1 MKREIRFSEI
11 KPHRGRRETGFE
23 EMACQLFAREYAA
36 RGRVVRREG
45 SGGDSGLESFVE
57 NARGEIIAGLQAK
70 WFWEKLTGSH
80 WNKID
85 DSICTALRDNAQQ
98 AALLEMVIA
107 VPRDL
112 NAAQRKTF
120 NAWCAQW
127 RTLAMELGWKKA
139 PKFVWWGASELMD
152 RLLKPECGGMRG
164 YWFEFPD
171 FTRERCGELTHAAI
185 LQLGDRYIAQL
196 HTRTEAESVLH
207 AFLRTET
214 FRRKFIEAAQEAVG
228 GWSEAEREDSESWD
242 TPTKQALSAARQARK
257 RALHTLGDGVVL
269 PRTLASVAAAWEQFE
284 RKARHVAAALRDLS
298 VRESGRAANP
308 AYGEES
314 LDEQA
319 RTADQCCRS
328 QRAFVEFLE
337 SHSHSDAQCLLLSGE
352 AGSGK
357 SHLLAEIASGYSREG
372 GVVLF
377 RDARH
382 FAAGAALWRQFID
395 WTDFPGGVRDFLAT
409 LEAMAEPTG
418 LSALIC
424 LDALNEPPGRE
435 VWARELQAFAAELA
449 PYRGIKLLVSC
460 RSDYLAQTIPAV
472 IREGQDERWALAE
485 HQGLGVNYLEALPK
499 YLAEYDVR
507 GVGIPPLTREFQN
520 PLFIKTFCEAFSG
533 KKPSGCR
540 FTLTG
545 ILDAYASRKAQNIAK
560 AIDCSTARVRTVFQR
575 LAEAMHAKG
584 SAVISESAAREITET
599 VFPVVKESDSLYRA
613 LVSEGVVMELAPS
626 TEDAAEGEVRFTF
639 ERVWDYFV
647 AEDYARAADPTR
659 LRGLL
664 EEEEE
669 WCEDNVGVVE
679 MLALLLPARG
689 LGELLDL
696 APQGEQRYAVREA
709 FLRAIPWRSAE
720 TSTTRTWELFDSLVP
735 LREPFTALPALLGLV
750 PNPSHPRNADW
761 LDAWLRELPM
771 CDRDQTWTHL
781 VNNQLYLHLHQS
793 EANELGELLTWAE
806 KVRTDLLSDEQTRL
820 LATALAWC
828 LTSSCRKGRDRVS
841 YALIRLL
848 RSRRALTVRWV
859 ERFLDVEEPYVR
871 ERVLF
876 VAAGVAMSA
885 PEGDPSLAALCRCV
899 HSRVFAGDHVQ
910 PHLLARHYAREVCEQ
925 ALAKDALPSDI
936 SPASFRP
943 PYRSRWPKIWSSARV
958 DKLDV
963 DHHLYRRD
971 QGLSDVLSSTRT
983 EQMGSYGRWGRYVMG
998 SVVHRFQ
1005 DRRRRQTPVGPGAR
1019 YFDDRIARRYVI
1031 QRLHEFGWRPGM
1043 KDTMLDTPYESF
1055 HRPALERLTKKY
1067 QWIALQEFLGY
1078 LSDHFHLRAEFREKQ
1093 PRRFES
1099 ANQISPP
1106 DLLDPFVVEAAPDE
1120 TRSVLRFTPE
1130 PARWWMNYPHPFPR
1144 PTANAQAQ
1152 RRLAIEVALPEPV
1165 SLLQPARGDADWLLL
1180 DGCIVWR
1187 EPTNALHPRRDGLHV
1202 ELSWLVSSFLVPN
1215 HSLPRFLT
1223 AVSKTE
1229 LDGYC
1234 VPKEPTFEAGAYAL
1248 NHYPAKCEELAE
1260 WCEPNFAEGLGAVF
1274 TACEFQN
1281 EQEESNA
1288 VRGLIPSPQLADHAG
1303 LRWSRRELA
1312 FTDSA
1317 AERDIV
1323 CFLKHRQSEACV
1335 AERATMV
1342 RILRSKR
1349 LNLVWRLYGWKVL
1362 HGEPSNECH
1371 QREYWATYTMD
1382 SSGKI
1387 VCRDALTCRVNFGRE
1402 GWAKPAWSVV
1412 AAGI

>member
-23 EMACQLFAREYAA
+23 EMACQLFAHEYAT

-45 SGGDSGLESFVE
+45 SGGDRGLESFVE
-57 NARGEIIAGLQAK
+57 NGRGEIVAGLQAK
-70 WFWEKLTGSH
+70 WFCEKLTGSQ

-85 DSICTALRDNAQQ
+85 DSMCTALRDNAQQ

-120 NAWCAQW
+120 NAWCVQW
-127 RTLAMELGWKKA
+127 ATLAKELGWKKA

-196 HTRTEAESVLH
+196 HTRTEAENVLH

-214 FRRKFIEAAQEAVG
+214 FRRKFVEAAQVTVS
-228 GWSEAEREDSESWD
+228 GWNEAEREDSESWD
-242 TPTKQALSAARQARK
+242 APTKQALSVARK
-257 RALHTLGDGVVL
+257 AWQRALHTLGDGVAL
-269 PRTLASVAAAWEQFE
+269 PQTLASVEAAWEEFE
-284 RKARHVAAALRDLS
+284 RQVGNFADALRDLS
-298 VRESGRAANP
+298 VRESGRSANP

-319 RTADQCCRS
+319 MTADRCCRS
-328 QRAFVEFLE
+328 QRVFLEFLK
-337 SHSHSDAQCLLLSGE
+337 SHSHSDAQCLLLSGD
-352 AGSGK
+352 AGQGK
-357 SHLLAEIASGYSREG
+357 SHLLAEIATGCLREG

-377 RDARH
+377 RDARQ
-382 FAAGAALWRQFID
+382 FAAGQALWRQFID

-409 LEAMAEPTG
+409 LEVMAESSG
-418 LSALIC
+418 LPALIC

-435 VWARELQAFAAELA
+435 VWALELQAFAAELA
-449 PYRGIKLLVSC
+449 PYRGIKLIVSC
-460 RSDYLAQTIPAV
+460 RSDYLTRTIPTV
-472 IREGQDERWALAE
+472 IREGQDKRWALAE

-533 KKPSGCR
+533 KKPSGR
-540 FTLTG
+540 DFTLTG
-545 ILDAYASRKAQNIAK
+545 ILAAYAARKAQNIAK
-560 AIDCSTARVRTVFQR
+560 VIDCPAPRVKTAFYR
-575 LAEAMHAKG
+575 LAEAMHAHG
-584 SAVISESAAREITET
+584 SAAISESAARQITET
-599 VFPVVKESDSLYRA
+599 VFPVVKESDSLFRA
-613 LVSEGVVMELAPS
+613 LVSEGVVMELAPL

-647 AEDYARAADPTR
+647 AEHYARAADPTR

-664 EEEEE
+664 SDEE
-669 WCEDNVGVVE
+669 WCEDNAGVVE
-679 MLALLLPARG
+679 MLALLLPASG
-689 LGELLDL
+689 LGEILDFS
-696 APQGEQRYAVREA
+696 PQGEQRYAVREA

-720 TSTTRTWELFDSLVP
+720 TSTTRTWELFDSFVSIKK
-735 LREPFTALPALLGLV
+735 PFAALPVLLRFA

-761 LDAWLRELPM
+761 LDGWLRGLRM

-781 VNNQLYLHLHQS
+781 VNNQLYLHLHQT

-848 RSRRALTVRWV
+848 RSRRALTVRWA
-859 ERFLDVEEPYVR
+859 EHFLDVEEPYVL

-876 VAAGVAMSA
+876 VAAGVAMA
-885 PEGDPSLAALCRCV
+885 TPEGDSSLAALCRCV
-899 HSRVFAGDHVQ
+899 HTHVFAGDHVE

-925 ALAKDALPSDI
+925 ALAKEALPSGI
-936 SPASFRP
+936 SIESFRP
-943 PYRSRWPKIWSSARV
+943 SYRSRWPKIWSTARV

-963 DHHLYRRD
+963 DHHLDQRD
-971 QGLSDVLSSTRT
+971 RGLSEVLSSTRT

-998 SVVHRFQ
+998 SVMHRFQ
-1005 DRRRRQTPVGPGAR
+1005 DRRRRQMPVGRGAR
-1019 YFDDRIARRYVI
+1019 LFDDRIARRYVI
-1031 QRLHEFGWRPGM
+1031 QRLHEIGWRPGM
-1043 KDTMLDTPYESF
+1043 KDKMLDTPYESY

-1067 QWIALQEFLGY
+1067 QWIALQEFLGF
-1078 LSDHFHLRAEFREKQ
+1078 LSDHFHLRAEFREEK

-1106 DLLDPFVVEAAPDE
+1106 DLLDPFVVEAVQDE
-1120 TRSVLRFTPE
+1120 MRSVLRFTPE
-1130 PARWWMNYPHPFPR
+1130 PTRWWMNYPHPFPR
-1144 PTANAQAQ
+1144 PAADAQAQ
-1152 RRLAIEVALPEPV
+1152 RRLAVDVALPEPA
-1165 SLLQPARGDADWLLL
+1165 SLLQPARGNDEWLLL

-1187 EPTNALHPRRDGLHV
+1187 EPTNALHPRRNGRNV
-1202 ELSWLVSSFLVPN
+1202 ELSWLTSSFLVPN
-1215 HSLPRFLT
+1215 RSLLRFLT

-1248 NHYPAKCEELAE
+1248 NNYPAKCEDLAE
-1260 WCEPNFAEGLGAVF
+1260 WCEPHFAEGLGAVF
-1274 TACEFQN
+1274 TACEFEN

-1288 VRGLIPSPQLADHAG
+1288 VRGLIPSPQLAERAG
-1303 LRWSRRELA
+1303 LRWTRREFA

-1317 AERDIV
+1317 AKRDIV
-1323 CFLKHRQSEACV
+1323 CSFRHRQSEAFV
-1335 AERATMV
+1335 AERAAMV
-1342 RILRSKR
+1342 RVLRNNR

-1362 HGEPSNECH
+1362 HGESHNECH

-1402 GWAKPAWSVV
+1402 GWAKPPWTVV
-1412 AAGI
+1412 AAGV